1 MWKKRSILL
10 LLALTMACSS
20 TLYGCDVMKIP
31 TESGANASEENSG
44 ETSGEDKD
52 SGGADKTDSN
62 GKEKSEDAKGG
73 LSAEKCNA
81 LWKEYL
87 GQQTLCHLHWQIC
100 VDTRLL
106 PIQPYRPART
116 YQCGNFCHIPPLLSY
131 SCAMPITPVTFSLA
145 SSQSKYASLTSLLYY
160 TADRNCCQY
169 SISRSIDYAV
179 MFQKKCDKTKTLWKT
194 ETFLLCYCIIA

>member
-10 LLALTMACSS
+10 LFALTIACSS
-20 TLYGCDVMKIP
+20 TLYGCDGMKTP
-31 TESGANASEENSG
+31 TESGADASEENSG

-87 GQQTLCHLHWQIC
+87 GQQTLCQINNG
-100 VDTRLL
+100 VPRATR
-106 PIQPYRPART
+106 YCRAR
-116 YQCGNFCHIPPLLSY
+116 
-131 SCAMPITPVTFSLA
+131 A
-145 SSQSKYASLTSLLYY
+145 
-160 TADRNCCQY
+160 
-169 SISRSIDYAV
+169 
-179 MFQKKCDKTKTLWKT
+179 
-194 ETFLLCYCIIA
+194 

>member
-10 LLALTMACSS
+10 LFALTMACSG
-20 TLYGCDVMKIP
+20 TLYGCDVMKAP
-31 TESGANASEENSG
+31 TESDANASEENSG
-44 ETSGEDKD
+44 ETYGEDKD

-106 PIQPYRPART
+106 PIQPASPNISVRKFLPYTSPPILLL
-116 YQCGNFCHIPPLLSY
+116 CH
-131 SCAMPITPVTFSLA
+131 AD
-145 SSQSKYASLTSLLYY
+145 YASNVLFGIVTVKVCIAHFSTLLY
-160 TADRNCCQY
+160 
-169 SISRSIDYAV
+169 S
-179 MFQKKCDKTKTLWKT
+179 
-194 ETFLLCYCIIA
+194 

>member
-1 MWKKRSILL
+1 
-10 LLALTMACSS
+10 MACSG
-20 TLYGCDVMKIP
+20 TLYGCDVMKAP
-31 TESGANASEENSG
+31 TESDANASEENSG

-73 LSAEKCNA
+73 LSAEECNA

-87 GQQTLCHLHWQIC
+87 GQQTLCQLHWQIC

-106 PIQPYRPART
+106 PIQPYWQPEHIGKLPAEIAELFLR
-116 YQCGNFCHIPPLLSY
+116 QCGNFCHIPPLLSY

-169 SISRSIDYAV
+169 SISRSIVTYV
-179 MFQKKCDKTKTLWKT
+179 
-194 ETFLLCYCIIA
+194 LLCRDVSEKMR

>member
-10 LLALTMACSS
+10 LFALTMACSG
-20 TLYGCDVMKIP
+20 TLYGCDVMKAP
-31 TESGANASEENSG
+31 TESDANASEENSG

-62 GKEKSEDAKGG
+62 GKEK
-73 LSAEKCNA
+73 
-81 LWKEYL
+81 
-87 GQQTLCHLHWQIC
+87 QTLCHLHWQIC